1 MPFHL
6 LERDR
11 TEQDPEEAWC
21 CPIQG
26 LALQLQTVS
35 QLWWSLFQYPVKDKM
50 HAPPMVLWFPTQFNV
65 IHGKTSSITGLSA
78 ITDLTKNNKIAYS
91 NTKTAL
97 LTINKMLVITNA
109 IPSFLIPS
117 RLQGMFKISQ
127 SGIVRELF

>member
-1 MPFHL
+1 
-6 LERDR
+6 
-11 TEQDPEEAWC
+11 
-21 CPIQG
+21 
-26 LALQLQTVS
+26 
-35 QLWWSLFQYPVKDKM
+35 M

-78 ITDLTKNNKIAYS
+78 ITDLTKNNIIAKS

-97 LTINKMLVITNA
+97 LTINKMLVIKNA

>member
-1 MPFHL
+1 
-6 LERDR
+6 
-11 TEQDPEEAWC
+11 
-21 CPIQG
+21 
-26 LALQLQTVS
+26 
-35 QLWWSLFQYPVKDKM
+35 M

-78 ITDLTKNNKIAYS
+78 ITDLTKNNIIAKS

-97 LTINKMLVITNA
+97 LTINKMLVIKNA
-109 IPSFLIPS
+109 IPSLLINS